1 MMEAGMADSISLDGV
16 TMAVSVTADEG
27 VVGAGTRIRF
37 VQRGSRV
44 LGRYSGGRIL
54 RGFLVG
60 ELSGA
65 SLTFRFAQV
74 ETTHDRRSA
83 LHAGHSRC
91 EVCRSDLGTIRVIE
105 HFSWA
110 TRDGVGTNVFDEILA
125 P

>member
-60 ELSGA
+60 ELAGA
-65 SLTFRFAQV
+65 ALTFRFAQV
-74 ETTHDRRSA
+74 ETTQDGRSA

-91 EVCRSDLGTIRVIE
+91 EVCRSSRGTIRVIE
-105 HFSWA
+105 RFSWT
-110 TRDGVGTNVFDEILA
+110 TRTGVGTNVFDEIPA